1 MHESWAIDLIWWI
14 SVVELPAL
22 GGLFVLFWRQRRDT
36 EDDIEAVSR
45 NHMAEF
51 SRLRESLCD
60 HRLEVA
66 KSYASIAYLQEVER
80 RITRHL
86 IRIEN
91 KLDAP
96 ASAHTGGV
104 A

>member
-1 MHESWAIDLIWWI
+1 MHDAFVFDPFWWI

-22 GGLFVLFWRQRRDT
+22 AGLFVLFWRQRRET
-36 EDDIEAVSR
+36 ESKIETTGQ
-45 NHMAEF
+45 HQMAEIAH
-51 SRLRESLCD
+51 LRDSLGD

-66 KSYASIAYLQEVER
+66 KSYASIAYLQEFER

-91 KLDAP
+91 KLDASS
-96 ASAHTGGV
+96 ASNGGGV